1 MAEKEGTIHLE
12 RYTTDAKQ
20 LVAGAQQIADE
31 RQHGEVTPLHLL
43 MRLLERDRGV
53 GEVFRRAG
61 AEPNEALQLA
71 EAALRKLPRVSGGVA
86 YVSSRLLDLLA
97 RAEREATRDKAEQ
110 VGVEHLLHALAQEI
124 KGPAGEIL
132 SSFGIGPGAFRPH
145 LAALH
150 EASREP
156 EKAAPGGSS
165 AAAGGADPYTRD
177 LVADAKEGRFDPVI
191 GRDVEIRRLLQILER
206 RFKNHPLIVGEPGVG
221 KTALIR
227 SLADRI
233 ARGDVPTN
241 LMGARLLELD
251 TGALVAGAKL
261 RGEIEQRLKALVDK
275 LRGAGKPLV
284 GFGGAGAAPFKG
296 GESEEAESILVVEDI
311 DALFGQGVQGSGV
324 GELLKPLLS
333 RGEIRIV
340 ATTTPEGVRKIND
353 RDGAILRR
361 FSVINVDPPTIE
373 QATEI
378 LRGVATRYESHHR
391 VRIGEGAIASAV
403 QLAKRYIS
411 DRALPDTAVDLL
423 DETSA
428 RKRVEVDGVPPEVDA
443 MNRRVESLKAQIAA
457 LADDDDKQSVQVRT
471 RLEKELAELAPK
483 VEATQAKLASRKGV
497 ASAVEALRKEH
508 AAANKALEKAKKDN
522 NFAKLGE
529 LEHVTLPD
537 VKRRLEAAE
546 AAAAREGIATTS
558 NQVGENDVAETL
570 HDWTGIPVAKMLEG
584 EADKLLKMEERL
596 ARRVVGQDEAVRA
609 IAKAVRRGR
618 VGLRDP
624 GKPIGSFLFLGPSG
638 VGKTELAKA
647 LAEFLFDD
655 EQALT
660 RMDMSEYMERHM
672 AQRLIGAPPGY
683 VDSEQGGLLTEAARR
698 RPYSVLLFDEVEK
711 AHSDVFNLL
720 LQVLDDGRLTD
731 GRGRLVDFSNTVVI
745 MTSNIGSKRILET
758 DAKLL
763 TTEDGREALRDVLL
777 DELRGFFRPE
787 FLNRVDD
794 VVVFKALLKDDLR
807 GVVDIQLKRLE
818 RLLADREI
826 KLDLTRAA
834 KDRLVDLGYEPSL
847 GARPLKR
854 AILRELQNPL
864 AEAILAGGYQ
874 NGQVI
879 KVDVVDE
886 TFTFTKV

>member
-1 MAEKEGTIHLE
+1 MADKEGTIHLE
-12 RYTTDAKQ
+12 RYTADAKH
-20 LVAGAQQIADE
+20 LVAGAQQVADE
-31 RQHGEVTPLHLL
+31 RGHTEVTPLHLL
-43 MRLLERDRGV
+43 QRLLERDRGV
-53 GEVFRRAG
+53 VEVFRRAG
-61 AEPNEALQLA
+61 ADPNETLLLT
-71 EAALRKLPRVSGGVA
+71 EAALKRLPRAGNGVA
-86 YVSSRLLDLLA
+86 YVSPRLMDLLA
-97 RAEREATRDKAEQ
+97 RAEREATRDKSET

-145 LAALH
+145 VGALA
-150 EASREP
+150 EAARNEP
-156 EKAAPGGSS
+156 AAATGGPS
-165 AAAGGADPYTRD
+165 AAGAGADSNPYVRD

-191 GRDVEIRRLLQILER
+191 GRDVEARRLLQILER

-233 ARGDVPTN
+233 AHGDVPSN
-241 LMGARLLELD
+241 LAQSRLLELD

-275 LRGAGKPLV
+275 LR
-284 GFGGAGAAPFKG
+284 AA
-296 GESEEAESILVVEDI
+296 SDADSILVVEDI
-311 DALFGQGVQGSGV
+311 DSLFGQGVQGSGV

-333 RGEIRIV
+333 RGEIRIL

-353 RDGAILRR
+353 RDSAVLRR
-361 FSVINVDPPTIE
+361 FSVINLEAPSIE

-378 LRGVATRYESHHR
+378 LRGIATRYEDHHH
-391 VRIGEGAIASAV
+391 VRISEGAIVSAV
-403 QLAKRYIS
+403 TLAKRYCG

-428 RKRVEVDGVPPEVDA
+428 RKRVEVDGVPAEVDTL
-443 MNRRVESLKAQIAA
+443 NRRVESLKAQIGA
-457 LADDDDKQSVQVRT
+457 LADDDDRQSVQTRT
-471 RLEKELAELAPK
+471 RLEKELGELGPRAQEIK
-483 VEATQAKLASRKGV
+483 IKLASKKGV
-497 ASAVEALRKEH
+497 IAAVQSLRKEL
-508 AAANKALEKAKKDN
+508 ADAMKGLEEARKTNA
-522 NFAKLGE
+522 FAKLGE
-529 LEHVTLPD
+529 LEHVTIPD
-537 VKRRLEAAE
+537 LKRRLEAAE
-546 AAAAREGIATTS
+546 HAAEREGVAPTS
-558 NQVGENDVAETL
+558 NGVNENDVAATL
-570 HDWTGIPVAKMLEG
+570 NDWTGIPVAKMLEG
-584 EADKLLKMEERL
+584 EAEKLLKMEERL

-683 VDSEQGGLLTEAARR
+683 ADSEQGGMLTEAARR
-698 RPYSVLLFDEVEK
+698 KPYSVLLFDEVEK
-711 AHSDVFNLL
+711 AHADVFNML

-731 GRGRLVDFSNTVVI
+731 GRGRLADFSNTVVI

-758 DAKLL
+758 DPKLWES
-763 TTEDGREALRDVLL
+763 EDGREAIHDVLL
-777 DELRGFFRPE
+777 EELRAFFRPE

-794 VVVFKALLKDDLR
+794 VVTFKALTKEDLR
-807 GVVDIQLKRLE
+807 SVVDIQLRRLE
-818 RLLADREI
+818 RLLADKEI
-826 KLDLTRAA
+826 KVALTEGA
-834 KDRLVDLGYEPSL
+834 KARLVELGYEPSL

-864 AEAILAGGYQ
+864 AEAILAGGYTG
-874 NGQVI
+874 GQTV
-879 KVDVVDE
+879 KVDVE
-886 TFTFTKV
+886 GEKFTFKV